1 MGRGPNPADAELFGE
16 AMVSTLRTACAEL
29 SWLLGRGYAEA
40 SSLALVGDRH
50 RLRKRQRTAIS
61 RSACGDTERDRRR
74 ARRQPASAMAGSTLA
89 IDGFNCVIAVEAAL
103 SGGVLLRCR
112 DEATR
117 DLASVHGSYRRV
129 DVTAA
134 ALERLMAQI
143 ALHRPASLV
152 WWLDRPVSNSGR
164 LGAMIEDALL
174 EALGPSGKRTQW
186 SVKLD
191 FDPDQRLRA
200 HDGLVASGDRWVL
213 DGSDAWVDLPAAVI
227 DQLDA
232 PPWMVDLDVD
242 LDVDLN
248 VDLDGRLD

>member
-1 MGRGPNPADAELFGE
+1 MGRGPNPVDAELFGE
-16 AMVSTLRTACAEL
+16 AMVPTLRVACAEL

-61 RSACGDTERDRRR
+61 RSACGDADRDRRR
-74 ARRQPASAMAGSTLA
+74 ARQRPASAMAGSTLA

-112 DEATR
+112 DSATR

-134 ALERLMAQI
+134 ALQRLVAQI
-143 ALHRPASLV
+143 AMHRPKHVV

-164 LGAMIEDALL
+164 LGAMIEHALD
-174 EALGPSGKRTQW
+174 EALGPSGW
-186 SVKLD
+186 AVELD

-200 HDGLVASGDRWVL
+200 HEGLVASGDRWVL
-213 DGSDAWVDLPAAVI
+213 DGCDAWLDLPAAVI
-227 DQLDA
+227 GQLDA
-232 PPWMVDLDVD
+232 SPWMIDLDVD
-242 LDVDLN
+242 VHAELD
-248 VDLDGRLD
+248 